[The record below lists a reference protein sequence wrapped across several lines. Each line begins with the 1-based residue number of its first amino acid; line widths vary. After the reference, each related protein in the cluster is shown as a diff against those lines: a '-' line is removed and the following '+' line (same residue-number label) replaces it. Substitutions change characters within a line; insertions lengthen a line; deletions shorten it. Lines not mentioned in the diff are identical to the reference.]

1 MEIQANAKTV
11 KGKQLQTKKGGISED
26 SQEEWDKHLEYS
38 SNPLICLEVKYKT
51 LPKAYTGM

>member
-26 SQEEWDKHLEYS
+26 SQEE
-38 SNPLICLEVKYKT
+38 
-51 LPKAYTGM
+51 